1 MIDRILWWAADH
13 ILGLGAAAL
22 VVAGFIVYL
31 AALVPSCSALEGQF
45 YDDVTRATR
54 LGNELDLRRQR
65 GLTVLD
71 RMTLDTGIALG
82 ERIEAEV
89 DQLLNRGCDRQK
101 LEASVTAYRSNV
113 LEADLSLMRRNRD
126 DLH

>member
-1 MIDRILWWAADH
+1 MIDRILWWAEDH
-13 ILGLGAAAL
+13 ILALGVAAL
-22 VVAGFIVYL
+22 IVAGFILYSADV
-31 AALVPSCSALEGQF
+31 VPSCSALERQF

-54 LGNELDLRRQR
+54 MGNELDSRRRR

>member
-1 MIDRILWWAADH
+1 MIDRPLAWWAA
-13 ILGLGAAAL
+13 AL
-22 VVAGFIVYL
+22 IAAGFILYE
-31 AALVPSCSALEGQF
+31 AADRIAPSCSTLEWRF
-45 YDDVTRATR
+45 YGDVKRATQ

-65 GLTVLD
+65 GLTALD

-82 ERIEAEV
+82 ERIEAEI

-101 LEASVTAYRSNV
+101 LEASVTAYRPNV
-113 LEADLSLMRRNRD
+113 EADLNLMRRDRD

>member
-1 MIDRILWWAADH
+1 MIL
-13 ILGLGAAAL
+13 
-22 VVAGFIVYL
+22 YL
-31 AALVPSCSALEGQF
+31 AVDLIVVPSCSALEGQF

-82 ERIEAEV
+82 ERIEAEI

-101 LEASVTAYRSNV
+101 LEASVTAYRPTV
-113 LEADLSLMRRNRD
+113 EADLSLMRRNRD